1 MACRATDASIDLA
14 TASHLSL
21 DDARGTLIRVSSG
34 TVWITQERS
43 YDDIIL
49 QAGDAWTVERNGRT
63 IIQAQDDARLCL
75 PATPRSC
82 WHAWRQRLVQGT
94 SEGRAFMRS
103 VGHEW
108 ASLCPR
114 RALPYF

>member
-1 MACRATDASIDLA
+1 MACPATDASIDLA
-14 TASHLSL
+14 FASHLSL
-21 DDARGTLIRVSSG
+21 DDARGTLIRVTRG

-43 YDDIIL
+43 YLDIIL

-75 PATPRSC
+75 PAAPRRG
-82 WHAWRQRLVQGT
+82 WHAWKQRLVQGT
-94 SEGRAFMRS
+94 HEGRAFLRS
-103 VGHEW
+103 VGREW
-108 ASLCPR
+108 TSLCPK